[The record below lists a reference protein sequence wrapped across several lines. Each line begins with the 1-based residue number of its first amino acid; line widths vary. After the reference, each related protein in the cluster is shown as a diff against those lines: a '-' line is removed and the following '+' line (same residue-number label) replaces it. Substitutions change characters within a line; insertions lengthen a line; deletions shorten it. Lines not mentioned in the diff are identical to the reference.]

1 MARQYTIPLPYRT
14 SFWDS
19 AKIRLGLGM
28 PEVQSALKRL
38 KPALV
43 AKLQSVS
50 PSNPVTFT
58 RADFDSIPDDLWAKL
73 APHLG

>member
-1 MARQYTIPLPYRT
+1 MARKYAIALPYRT

-19 AKIRLGLGM
+19 AKIRIGLGL
-28 PEVQSALKRL
+28 PEVQAALKRL
-38 KPALV
+38 PAPLV

-50 PSNPVTFT
+50 PANPVTFT
-58 RADFDSIPDDLWAKL
+58 KADFDSIPDDLWRAL